1 MIKFREK
8 LFYRAE
14 VMMWDFPVDED
25 GNPISFII
33 KIETSKRFKDG
44 RKNCMT
50 LDKARIKRYLT
61 DLENILFIT
70 NNNISDDDTEYLD
83 QLSDPRSG
91 GRLVYSKRLGGDDR
105 FCYIISPFSNFLNGE
120 IILPI
125 LVYSCNGH
133 TRPDGGLYYSP
144 DPIEMRK
151 IRQEINQW
159 RRKRG
164 LQEI

>member
-14 VMMWDFPVDED
+14 VMMWDFPVDGD

-91 GRLVYSKRLGGDDR
+91 GRLVYSKRLSGDDR
-105 FCYIISPFSNFLNGE
+105 FCYIISPFKKLENGE

-144 DPIEMRK
+144 EPQEMRK

>member
-1 MIKFREK
+1 
-8 LFYRAE
+8 
-14 VMMWDFPVDED
+14 
-25 GNPISFII
+25 
-33 KIETSKRFKDG
+33 
-44 RKNCMT
+44 MT

-91 GRLVYSKRLGGDDR
+91 GRLVYSKRLSGDDR
-105 FCYIISPFSNFLNGE
+105 FCYIISPFKKLENGE